1 MRNLLEI
8 IKFTIMEYIRKKS
21 FIVVNA
27 IMLIIIVIL
36 CNIPNIINSFDN
48 SESDENLKVIIIDD
62 NNLLKASTD
71 NFRQLNLNYNIEY
84 ATNKQIEDVEKLI
97 NNEEIDIGIVLREQ
111 DNTLSFDYIVKEDST
126 FSDNQDIANVFS
138 NIIKEMYDNRLLLD
152 ASVPQELI
160 QSLNVPV
167 TYEIKSLNDN
177 NGNENFAVAMISS
190 FILFFAIYFY
200 GYSVSTSV
208 SSEKTSRVME
218 TLVTSTTP
226 TKIVVGKTIAMGIV
240 GLVQL
245 IGLILVAV
253 ISYKIFIPSDFDLI
267 SKFVGELNLNVP
279 AILICFVY
287 FILGYT
293 VYAFLSAVTGAT
305 VSKAEDVQA
314 ASTPIS
320 LIAVIS
326 FYLAYFT
333 STMPNSTA
341 SKFASVFPFSSAFS
355 MPGRILA
362 GATSGTEIV
371 ISIIVLII
379 TAVLLAIIS
388 IKVYSSA
395 ILHYGDRLKLKDLFK
410 IYKQK

>member
-1 MRNLLEI
+1 
-8 IKFTIMEYIRKKS
+8 
-21 FIVVNA
+21 
-27 IMLIIIVIL
+27 
-36 CNIPNIINSFDN
+36 
-48 SESDENLKVIIIDD
+48 
-62 NNLLKASTD
+62 
-71 NFRQLNLNYNIEY
+71 
-84 ATNKQIEDVEKLI
+84 
-97 NNEEIDIGIVLREQ
+97 
-111 DNTLSFDYIVKEDST
+111 
-126 FSDNQDIANVFS
+126 
-138 NIIKEMYDNRLLLD
+138 
-152 ASVPQELI
+152 
-160 QSLNVPV
+160 
-167 TYEIKSLNDN
+167 
-177 NGNENFAVAMISS
+177 MISS